1 MIIDKLPV
9 GKKIT
14 FGYIVI
20 TLILVISSVL
30 LIYTMSNISD
40 TLNNMEHHSI
50 PENELSHAAQEKI
63 YQSMFLYTNSM
74 LTKSNAD
81 KAASFESFKEL
92 EKIIGQ
98 LRNIDT
104 GDNSSTL
111 NDINDILFKYNQLA
125 TDCDRLFI
133 TTEQQNQEIT
143 KTKLTIYDGIQNIRT
158 NLMRKINKTN
168 YETTIKKLILCDE
181 LIRSIDRAQEH
192 WMDEEYM
199 NVTYNKILNIFAQI
213 KEYSTQ
219 IGSYAHAKSAFDA
232 YNKLVEISK
241 ESKLNQQKIAS
252 YIQQSSEYGSSIIS
266 YIHTLAQN
274 NSEDNIKS
282 IQNVSD
288 ATDRMVHN
296 IIIGLGITIIFV
308 IIISSFLIKNI
319 MQPIKE
325 AADGITKISSGDL
338 TTKIET
344 TSADEIGQIVKQIN
358 NMASKMKE
366 VILKIT
372 HDSDRIL
379 QSSQEMAN
387 TSQVMSQGANLQAS
401 SAEEVSSSVEEM
413 TATICQN
420 SENAQETERIATKAL
435 ENIHRS
441 NEASQK
447 SMKAMKQ
454 IAEKISIIDEIA
466 FQTNILALNAAVEAA
481 RAGEQ
486 GKGFAVVAAEVRKLA
501 ERSSKAASEIDIVSK
516 DGLSISQEA
525 GTLLQNAIPEIERTT
540 QLVRKISVSSLE
552 QNSGI
557 EQINNA
563 VQNLNGVI
571 QQYAA
576 SSEEM
581 SSTSE
586 NLAARSN
593 DLKNSVTYFNVGENE
608 QKTTN
613 IIPKRTKLSNIATS
627 SPNKKTTTTGKTILH
642 KKQAPPAPTNKAITN
657 KGATSSSVA
666 PKTVSTKP
674 TTSNSTINKSN
685 TKTNLPNNKIVNK
698 PTTNKGVN
706 INMKDNDIRD
716 NEFERF

>member
-1 MIIDKLPV
+1 MIIDKLPL
-9 GKKIT
+9 GKKIS
-14 FGYIVI
+14 FGYVVI
-20 TLILVISSVL
+20 TLILLISSIL
-30 LIYTMSNISD
+30 LIYNMTNISD
-40 TLNNMEHHSI
+40 TLNKMEHQSM

-63 YQSMFLYTNSM
+63 YQSMYLYTNSI
-74 LTKSNAD
+74 LTQSEVE
-81 KAASFESFKEL
+81 KAGAFSSFKEL
-92 EKIIGQ
+92 ANYIDE
-98 LRNIDT
+98 LRKIDT
-104 GDNSSTL
+104 GDDIAILDN
-111 NDINDILFKYNQLA
+111 INDILYKYNQLA
-125 TDCDRLFI
+125 IEYDRLKQ
-133 TTEQQNQEIT
+133 TTEQQNKEIA
-143 KTKLTIYDGIQNIRT
+143 KTKVTIYDGIQSIRT
-158 NLMRKINKTN
+158 NLMRKINKNN

-181 LIRSIDRAQEH
+181 LIRTIDRAQAH
-192 WMDEEYM
+192 FKDEDYM
-199 NVTYNKILNIFAQI
+199 NVTYDKILNIFAQI
-213 KEYSTQ
+213 KEYATQ
-219 IGSYAHAKSAFDA
+219 IGSYAHLKSSIDA
-232 YNKLVEISK
+232 YHNLVELSK
-241 ESKLNQQKIAS
+241 DNKIKQQQLLS
-252 YIQQSSEYGSSIIS
+252 YTKQNGEYGSTIIS
-266 YIHTLAQN
+266 YIQNLAKT
-274 NSEDNIKS
+274 NSEKNIES
-282 IQNVSD
+282 IQEVSNT
-288 ATDRMVHN
+288 TDKMVRN
-296 IIIGLGITIIFV
+296 IIIGLSLTIIFV
-308 IIISSFLIKNI
+308 IIISSILIKNI

-338 TTKIET
+338 TTQIET
-344 TSADEIGQIVKQIN
+344 TSTDEIGQIVNQIN

-366 VILKIT
+366 AILKIT

-379 QSSQEMAN
+379 QSSQEMAK
-387 TSQVMSQGANLQAS
+387 TSQVMSQGAGLQAS

-420 SENAQETERIATKAL
+420 SENAQETERIASKAL

-501 ERSSKAASEIDIVSK
+501 ERSSKAASEIDKVSK
-516 DGLSISQEA
+516 DGLSISEEA
-525 GTLLQNAIPEIERTT
+525 GSLLQNAIPEIERTT
-540 QLVRKISVSSLE
+540 QLVREISVSSLE

-563 VQNLNGVI
+563 VQNLNEVI

-576 SSEEM
+576 SSEQM

-613 IIPKRTKLSNIATS
+613 IAKKRTTTPNFATTS
-627 SPNKKTTTTGKTILH
+627 SYKKTNTTGKTILH
-642 KKQAPPAPTNKAITN
+642 KKQTPPAPTNKAITSH
-657 KGATSSSVA
+657 GATNSNLATKPVA
-666 PKTVSTKP
+666 TKPKTSSLATNKV
-674 TTSNSTINKSN
+674 TTTTN
-685 TKTNLPNNKIVNK
+685 TQNNKIA
-698 PTTNKGVN
+698 TNTPPKGVN